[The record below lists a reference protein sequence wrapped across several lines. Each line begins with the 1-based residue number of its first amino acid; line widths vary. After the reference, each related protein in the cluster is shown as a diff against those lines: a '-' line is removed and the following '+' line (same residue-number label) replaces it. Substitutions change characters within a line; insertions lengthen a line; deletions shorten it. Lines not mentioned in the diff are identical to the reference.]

1 MNTLNVSFLTNNG
14 KTKHEK
20 PNQLQDPF
28 RNQMIVF
35 LSESKLIFFTFH
47 TSIKNCYILILICKT
62 YWWYLFSF
70 YPYWNY
76 HGDGIRL
83 FAYYLWCGFK
93 RESLRGGST
102 EIVIQT
108 LNNMNN
114 TNYMNYFSVCQSMKT
129 IILSK
134 AKNIIIIFEWISRF
148 K

>member
-1 MNTLNVSFLTNNG
+1 MNTLNLSFLTNNG
-14 KTKHEK
+14 ETKHEK
-20 PNQLQDPF
+20 LSQLQYPL
-28 RNQMIVF
+28 RNQTILS
-35 LSESKLIFFTFH
+35 LSESKLIFLSTF
-47 TSIKNCYILILICKT
+47 KKCYILILTWKT
-62 YWWYLFSF
+62 YWWYLSSF
-70 YPYWNY
+70 YPYWND
-76 HGDGIRL
+76 DGNGICL

-134 AKNIIIIFEWISRF
+134 AKNIIIIFEWISRL